1 MVWNEKKTYIIPVH
15 FTNLKKLIS
24 LIESDLYNALTI
36 HGLARQEKLPDSV
49 LDIQQFWKK
58 MSYNVAGH
66 NYSLDDIEHGILRG
80 KF

>member
-1 MVWNEKKTYIIPVH
+1 MVWNEKKDIIPVH
-15 FTNLKKLIS
+15 FTNLKLIS

-36 HGLARQEKLPDSV
+36 HGLARQEILPDSV
-49 LDIQQFWKK
+49 LNIQQFWKK
-58 MSYNVAGH
+58 TSYNVAGH

>member
-1 MVWNEKKTYIIPVH
+1 M
-15 FTNLKKLIS
+15 KKLIS

>member
-1 MVWNEKKTYIIPVH
+1 MKKTTYIIH
-15 FTNLKKLIS
+15 LYLYILQIYKLIS

-36 HGLARQEKLPDSV
+36 HGLARQETLPDSV
-49 LDIQQFWKK
+49 LNIQQFWKK
-58 MSYNVAGH
+58 TSYNVAGH